1 MDFQNS
7 YILIFNKKINSKK
20 FVKLFSF
27 TIFIII
33 FLSFIL
39 NRLNLPINSN
49 NLILN
54 YQLEKINSKE
64 FKKIKTIII
73 GDSSAGNGID
83 AKYFS
88 LLSGLNTSNLSL
100 TGSWGIVGSTG
111 ILKNAIEKNSNIK
124 NVIIMHTLDIWDRPF
139 AKESVLRLFSIKEI
153 KDILGIENYLAFLFN
168 PKEIKWT
175 FYYLSDLI
183 FSRKKLDIVDLNYDY
198 LMQDNKKYSNNK
210 RFYKNQDLNNITV
223 SNDKLKELR
232 LLEKECIT
240 NDLNCIFVNGPM
252 HKDVIKNSNKL
263 KEYIKNK
270 LPEKFQN
277 IKYYNDILYFEN
289 YKMGDSL
296 DHIDPNFKKES
307 TLKYYNLLKMK
318 IYK

>member
-88 LLSGLNTSNLSL
+88 LLSGINTSNLSL

-175 FYYLSDLI
+175 FYYLTDLI

-296 DHIDPNFKKES
+296 DHIDPSFKKES